1 MYIALET
8 GFDIIESSK
17 GTNMKKIFF
26 SNSQPSIDI
35 MVKVFNHKEGKMYR
49 KDFTY
54 IGSLTDAQA
63 RVIASKLFADEDNTV
78 VNVDFLGN
86 YDNIYVTSKESDFR
100 PLT

>member
-1 MYIALET
+1 
-8 GFDIIESSK
+8 
-17 GTNMKKIFF
+17 MKKVYFTNSAK
-26 SNSQPSIDI
+26 SNDI
-35 MVKVFNHKEGKMYR
+35 MVKVFNHKERKVYR
-49 KDFTY
+49 RDFTY
-54 IGSLTDAQA
+54 IGNLTDTQA